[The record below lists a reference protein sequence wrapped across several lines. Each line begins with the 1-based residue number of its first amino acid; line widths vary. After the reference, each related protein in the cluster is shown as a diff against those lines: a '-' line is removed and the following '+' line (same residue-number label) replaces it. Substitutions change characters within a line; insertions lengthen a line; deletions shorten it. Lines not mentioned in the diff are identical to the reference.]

1 MRRSRRLALLLGL
14 SLGACGCGQDADVL
28 ARVSRR
34 AADRLQTAGRG
45 AAGQLTPRLEAAR
58 ADPTLATRVACRLR
72 WDQLLA
78 GAAIEVSAA
87 EGRVELTGTV
97 ADEAHRRRAVE
108 LAETTAGVEQVID
121 SLMTAESP
129 P

>member
-1 MRRSRRLALLLGL
+1 MRTLRRLALLLGL

-28 ARVSRR
+28 ARVSRK
-34 AADRLQTAGRG
+34 AADRLQTAGQG
-45 AAGQLTPRLEAAR
+45 AAGQLAPRLEAAR

-78 GAAIEVSAA
+78 GASIEVSAT

-97 ADEAHRRRAVE
+97 ADEIQRSRAVE
-108 LAETTAGVEQVID
+108 LTETTAGVEQVID
-121 SLMTAESP
+121 SLTTAEP
-129 P
+129 PP